1 MSQEFVDAGDAVVAL
16 IRMKTKGRDSGI
28 EANAKT
34 PSGISFATARS
45 RASTTTT
52 TGSKPS
58 KPWGWRGRG
67 YRGYTPGSARTGSP
81 LAAHRLL
88 VLSLRDGRG
97 ESLGRGARLGVSLVE
112 VGREVGRDDLR
123 RRPPRRA
130 LRDVRR

>member
-52 TGSKPS
+52 TASKPS

-67 YRGYTPGSARTGSP
+67 YRGTHQVARAPGHHSRLIAFWCSRFATG
-81 LAAHRLL
+81 AANR
-88 VLSLRDGRG
+88 
-97 ESLGRGARLGVSLVE
+97 
-112 VGREVGRDDLR
+112 
-123 RRPPRRA
+123 
-130 LRDVRR
+130 